1 MQPPRKEST
10 DPTER
15 RRLMHRGVGVF
26 ALILGVSALANAS
39 VMLFTGASLAQ
50 EAWLLVPAVIL
61 IGLGGWLWW
70 KSGA

>member
-1 MQPPRKEST
+1 MQLPRKESM

-26 ALILGVSALANAS
+26 ALILGLSALANAS
-39 VMLFTGASLAQ
+39 VMLFTGASLVQ
-50 EAWLLVPAVIL
+50 EAWLLVPALIL

-70 KSGA
+70 KSRA